1 MIEMKD
7 VSKSYGG
14 RPVVDGV
21 SFTVAKGDFCVLIG
35 SSGCGKSTTLKMIN
49 RLVPLTKPNFLLS
62 SH

>member
-35 SSGCGKSTTLKMIN
+35 SSGCGKSTTLKMITDWC
-49 RLVPLTKPNFLLS
+49 R
-62 SH
+62 